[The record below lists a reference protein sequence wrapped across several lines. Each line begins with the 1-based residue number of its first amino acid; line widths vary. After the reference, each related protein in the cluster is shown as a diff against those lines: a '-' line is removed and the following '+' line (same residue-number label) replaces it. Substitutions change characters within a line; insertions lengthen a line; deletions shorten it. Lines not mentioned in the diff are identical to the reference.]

1 MSSASMP
8 GMKIMMYMMPVMM
21 LFIFNDYA
29 SGLSYYYFLSLL
41 ITIIQTMVFNRMV
54 DSDKL
59 RAEMQANKAK
69 PVKSLSSNS
78 VWKRLLKPKEHNN
91 AESNGVKS

>member
-1 MSSASMP
+1 
-8 GMKIMMYMMPVMM
+8 MPVMM

-69 PVKSLSSNS
+69 PVKKS
-78 VWKRLLKPKEHNN
+78 KFQQRLEEAAKAQRAQQRRK
-91 AESNGVKS
+91 

>member
-1 MSSASMP
+1 
-8 GMKIMMYMMPVMM
+8 MKIMMYMMPVMM

-69 PVKSLSSNS
+69 PVKKS
-78 VWKRLLKPKEHNN
+78 KFQQRLEEAAKAQRAQQRRK
-91 AESNGVKS
+91 